1 MDGTL
6 FLRITMQ
13 KFRQLIQPLI
23 DPWKDALQD
32 KYFSLKLFL
41 APALFF
47 VYSRITQDLGAFVE
61 ARKGVRLKDN
71 LLMYFPSADF
81 SVPIFMLLYGSIVF
95 IVLTHLNK
103 PRVILRLIQ
112 MHFVVAVV
120 RQLCILMFPLEAPHG
135 IIVLQDVFLEN
146 TFYPQDAPLTK
157 DLFFSGH
164 VASIWIYFLCAQIR
178 PVRVYMLFAAL
189 LMTFMVLSMRIHYT
203 YDVYG
208 AIIIT
213 TIIYFAPTRL
223 RFYYTKVKG
232 KYSYKTANID

>member
-1 MDGTL
+1 MTPVIDAWRAA
-6 FLRITMQ
+6 LR
-13 KFRQLIQPLI
+13 
-23 DPWKDALQD
+23 D
-32 KYFSLKLFL
+32 KYFSLRLFL

-47 VYSRITQDLGAFVE
+47 VYSRITQDLGAYVE

-71 LLMYFPSADF
+71 LLMYFPSVDF
-81 SVPIFMLLYGSIVF
+81 SLPIFLLLYGSILFFV
-95 IVLTHLNK
+95 IVHLNK
-103 PRVILRLIQ
+103 PRVILRVIQ
-112 MHFVVAVV
+112 LHFAVAVI
-120 RQLCILMFPLEAPHG
+120 RQLCILMIALDPPHG

-146 TFYPQDAPLTK
+146 TFYPQNRPLTK

-164 VASIWIYFLCAQIR
+164 VASIWIYFLCSQLR
-178 PVRVYMLFAAL
+178 PMRVYMLFAVL
-189 LMTFMVLSMRIHYT
+189 LMSFMVLSMRVHYT

-232 KYSYKTANID
+232 KYSYKTVNIE